1 MTPKLT
7 PVPTSVELAKA
18 HRRAADAIETR
29 LHLYFNAD
37 ELAAIKLTLLERA
50 RALTGA
56 EVVFELYSDG
66 TRLQCRVNGQPVRF
80 DGVGLVLAWLAFAG
94 IQCRHQPLRPDWV
107 FTEERLRASTNGA
120 LDSARPDW
128 MTPAKSWRASVL
140 QALDRAAEAVKP
152 ISSDLAR
159 AINSLGVERDL
170 LVQKENPQVSV
181 RCVIDAELAPLLTAA

>member
-7 PVPTSVELAKA
+7 PVPTSAELAKA

-37 ELAAIKLTLLERA
+37 ELAAIKHTLLERVQS
-50 RALTGA
+50 LTGA
-56 EVVFELYSDG
+56 EVVFELYCDG
-66 TRLQCRVNGQPVRF
+66 TRLRCRVNGQPVRF

-94 IQCRHQPLRPDWV
+94 IQYRHQPLRPDWV
-107 FTEERLRASTNGA
+107 FTG
-120 LDSARPDW
+120 
-128 MTPAKSWRASVL
+128 KSWRASVL
-140 QALDRAAEAVKP
+140 QARDRAAEAAKSTSP
-152 ISSDLAR
+152 DLAR
-159 AINSLGVERDL
+159 AIQSLGVERDL